1 MTDRE
6 STTSSEDEE
15 RRSISFSSTCY
26 DGGNLERKLDE
37 IIATKTGDICL
48 TMYNED
54 ILTLPKR
61 LLKRIT
67 KLIVDAYSI
76 ANVDML
82 KQCPKLEYLDIGSCR
97 QLDDLT
103 PLTRCDNLEIL
114 VLTGAIY
121 LTSFKGIEQC
131 SKLKYLNLSGNSV
144 AEIDDLISLT
154 QLEIVLLSACDK
166 LSSL

>member
-26 DGGNLERKLDE
+26 DGGNLERKIDE

-82 KQCPKLEYLDIGSCR
+82 KQCPKLEYLDFGTS
-97 QLDDLT
+97 L
-103 PLTRCDNLEIL
+103 
-114 VLTGAIY
+114 LTGDLSPI
-121 LTSFKGIEQC
+121 SSCK
-131 SKLKYLNLSGNSV
+131 KLKIL
-144 AEIDDLISLT
+144 
-154 QLEIVLLSACDK
+154 K
-166 LSSL
+166 LG